1 MFESILIPTDGSD
14 YSKTSLEYGICFTEK
29 LGAWLT
35 GLCVLDIKIIQGPMF
50 NDISGFIDLSPYQ
63 EFTPLI
69 EKSLDERAESI
80 LQDFQNRCKKAVL
93 RPELKKVTGLI
104 DETIIEEGKKTDL
117 IILAQRG
124 EHYPL
129 TGVGLLGSTSE
140 AVVRKSGKPVMITPV
155 DYQEINRMGL
165 AYDGSKPSENALQLA
180 VELSNKTHWP
190 LSILLITD
198 DPVRAADMSK
208 KINSFLKPY
217 DIESSIIVRE
227 GKEEQEILR
236 FTQEGS
242 VELMVMGAYGH
253 SRLRELILGSTTSY
267 VIRKSNI
274 SVLLIR

>member
-1 MFESILIPTDGSD
+1 MFGSILIPTDGSD
-14 YSKTSLEYGICFTEK
+14 YSKTSLEYGIYFTK
-29 LGAWLT
+29 RLGARLT

-69 EKSLDERAESI
+69 ETGLDERAESI
-80 LQDFQNRCKKAVL
+80 LQDFQSRCEKAGL

-140 AVVRKSGKPVMITPV
+140 AVVRKSGKPVMITPI

-180 VELSNKTHWP
+180 VELSSKTHWP

-198 DPVRAADMSK
+198 DPVRVAGVSE
-208 KINSFLKPY
+208 KIDSFLKPY
-217 DIESSIIVRE
+217 DIESSFIVRE
-227 GKEEQEILR
+227 GREEQEILR
-236 FTQEGS
+236 FIQEGS

-253 SRLRELILGSTTSY
+253 GRLRELILGSTTSY

-274 SVLLIR
+274 PVLLIR